1 MMKSTSL
8 IAVLLSLYGINWKDF
23 VTVCNLLVEADY
35 SAIYF
40 VRNGNLYRVFLP
52 YDEIPETWL
61 RACVSSKNDEDFR
74 IKLYIPADEQDAL
87 IDSMTADCLGCI
99 DEYFI
104 DYRPVDEFGK
114 KQTKGNFIENKEVS
128 GMIHNTLSTGILP
141 LGPETYINRPSNKH
155 LSIFEGADYTIET
168 YHEDEEFARLYGISV
183 KGPDS
188 TVYSLDSLSLFYRK
202 NPGKVE
208 MVCNM
213 PFIETGRAILQAIKT
228 YAENHG
234 QDEKAGE

>member
-23 VTVCNLLVEADY
+23 MTVCNLLVQAEYA
-35 SAIYF
+35 AVYF
-40 VRNGNLYRVFLP
+40 VRNGNLYRVFIP
-52 YDEIPETWL
+52 YDDIPDTWM
-61 RACVSSKNDEDFR
+61 RVCVSSKNDEDFR

-87 IDSMTADCLGCI
+87 IDSMTAECLGRI

-104 DYRPVDEFGK
+104 DYRPIDVFGK

-141 LGPETYINRPSNKH
+141 IGPETYINRPANKH

-168 YHEDEEFARLYGISV
+168 YHENEEFARLYGVSV

-202 NPGKVE
+202 NPGKVA

-213 PFIETGRAILQAIKT
+213 PFIETGCAILQAVKT

-234 QDEKAGE
+234 QDEKTGE